1 MQTEF
6 WEAPPG
12 SETHKWL
19 DAGDTLGEQ
28 YCELKLCTTRKP
40 RVKRCLG
47 ILDSLREIEVRIR

>member
-12 SETHKWL
+12 SEAHKWL

-28 YCELKLCTTRKP
+28 YCELKVCTTLKAACQAVFGDFR
-40 RVKRCLG
+40 L
-47 ILDSLREIEVRIR
+47 IA